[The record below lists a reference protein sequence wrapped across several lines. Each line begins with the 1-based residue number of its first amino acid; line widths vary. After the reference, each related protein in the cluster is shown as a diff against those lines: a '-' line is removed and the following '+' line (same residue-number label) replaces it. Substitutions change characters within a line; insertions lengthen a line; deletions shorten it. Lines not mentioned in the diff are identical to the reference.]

1 MNMRDYGTMFLAI
14 TLGGLAVVVL
24 GLALVTARWEIRA
37 SQRPALSLIGMSA
50 VGAGLPAAARPPA
63 PQTSF
68 ATG

>member
-1 MNMRDYGTMFLAI
+1 MRDYGTMFLAI
-14 TLGGLAVVVL
+14 TLGGLAAVVL
-24 GLALVTARWEIRA
+24 GLALVTAHWEIRA

-50 VGAGLPAAARPPA
+50 AGAALPAAARPPA